1 MTSSLYSLLI
11 QTDTGPNVNWLL
23 IFVIF
28 VVIVA
33 IAIIIQAKFSAKDAE
48 ELEHAVH
55 AEHHETD
62 EEHPEPEETS
72 ESAAESE
79 PETASAPEAEVQTEP
94 EEAPEPDAEP
104 EPEAAPAA
112 PPQPD
117 DLKKIEGIGP
127 KVSGLLNENGIITYA
142 QLADTPVEK
151 LQQILDDAKL
161 QMMHPGSWP
170 EQAQLAAEG
179 NWDALQEL
187 QDNLKGGRR

>member
-1 MTSSLYSLLI
+1 MTSSFYSLLM
-11 QTDTGPNVNWLL
+11 QSETGTDWNWLL
-23 IFVIF
+23 IFVVV
-28 VVIVA
+28 VVIIA
-33 IAIIIQAKFSAKDAE
+33 IALIIQTKFSAKDAE
-48 ELEHAVH
+48 DLEHA
-55 AEHHETD
+55 A
-62 EEHPEPEETS
+62 HPKSEETPKA
-72 ESAAESE
+72 AAESE
-79 PETASAPEAEVQTEP
+79 PETEVR
-94 EEAPEPDAEP
+94 AEP
-104 EPEAAPAA
+104 EAIPEPEGEPEPAAAPAA

-127 KVSGLLNENGIITYA
+127 KVAGLLNENGITTYA

-170 EQAQLAAEG
+170 EQAKLAAEG